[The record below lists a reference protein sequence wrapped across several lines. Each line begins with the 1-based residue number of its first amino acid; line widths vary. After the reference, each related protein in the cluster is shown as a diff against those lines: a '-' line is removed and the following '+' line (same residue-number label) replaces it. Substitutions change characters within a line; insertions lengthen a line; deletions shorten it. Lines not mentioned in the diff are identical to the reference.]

1 MPLRHK
7 AAPGTVITRAGGL
20 ISTPE
25 SPGVSTMLTCT
36 TLAVKAASTT
46 PPLAARA
53 AVETVRLGSAGLSA
67 SYYAMLGLVVHP
79 AAALGLGLVA
89 GAADYVKGNALAAVI
104 DGPGTMRRLIALPLF
119 AVLFVASMIAVDG
132 VLFKLRDAL
141 VSGPANVIGEHDRA
155 AADHRAAVAELATL
169 GTVRAP
175 DAIRAD
181 MDAAP
186 VSRSV
191 FKRTAECTDITKDES
206 LAACQPLLALRKE
219 MAQAIRKR
227 EIEAV
232 RDKAAARLDSLGP
245 RPTSADPQAEAV
257 AHAAGVS
264 VSTAAWILIGIV
276 GLAIELAA
284 CFGMYVLGRPVYRP
298 ANENRPA
305 DGDVRPAGLSDAEL
319 AAIRAKFLAPD
330 DRPEG
335 PKPGRSPPLPPNV
348 VPIVDAKA
356 RTLRTI
362 RQELAAGRTFPSQA
376 ELCRAVGVARSTL
389 SDWLAQWEAA
399 GELPRRQIVGRCKQ
413 IASA

>member
-1 MPLRHK
+1 MFFFTTP
-7 AAPGTVITRAGGL
+7 AA
-20 ISTPE
+20 
-25 SPGVSTMLTCT
+25 
-36 TLAVKAASTT
+36 KAAST
-46 PPLAARA
+46 PPLAACA
-53 AVETVRLGSAGLSA
+53 AVETVRIGSAGLSA

-89 GAADYVKGNALAAVI
+89 GAADYVKGNALATVI
-104 DGPGTMRRLIALPLF
+104 DGPGVMRRLIALPLF
-119 AVLFVASMIAVDG
+119 VVLFIASMIAVDG
-132 VLFKLRDAL
+132 VLLKLRDAL
-141 VSGPANVIGEHDRA
+141 VSGPAAVISEHDRA
-155 AADHRAAVAELATL
+155 VAGHRASVAELATL

-191 FKRTAECTDITKDES
+191 FRRTAECTDITKDES

-227 EIEAV
+227 ELESA

-245 RPTSADPQAEAV
+245 RPASADPQAEAV

-284 CFGMYVLGRPVYRP
+284 CFGMYVLNRPAAHRP

-305 DGDVRPAGLSDAEL
+305 AGDDRPAALSDAEL
-319 AAIRAKFLAPD
+319 ATIRAKFLAPD
-330 DRPEG
+330 DRPDG
-335 PKPGRSPPLPPNV
+335 PKPGRSAPLPANV
-348 VPIVDAKA
+348 VPLADAKA

-362 RQELAAGRTFPSQA
+362 RSELAAGRTIPSQA
-376 ELCRAVGVARSTL
+376 DLCRTVGVARSTL
-389 SDWLAQWEAA
+389 SDWLAEWEAA
-399 GELPRRQIVGRCKQ
+399 GELPRRQIVGRCKR

>member
-1 MPLRHK
+1 MFTLTTP
-7 AAPGTVITRAGGL
+7 AAR
-20 ISTPE
+20 
-25 SPGVSTMLTCT
+25 
-36 TLAVKAASTT
+36 AASTT

-67 SYYAMLGLVVHP
+67 SYYAMLGFAVHP

-104 DGPGTMRRLIALPLF
+104 DGPGIMRRLIALPLF

-132 VLFKLRDAL
+132 VLLKLRDAL
-141 VSGPANVIGEHDRA
+141 VSGPAAVIGEHDRA

-191 FKRTAECTDITKDES
+191 FRRTAECTDITKDES

-227 EIEAV
+227 ELESA

-245 RPTSADPQAEAV
+245 RPASADPQAEAV

-284 CFGMYVLGRPVYRP
+284 CFGMYVLARPAAHRP
-298 ANENRPA
+298 ANEN
-305 DGDVRPAGLSDAEL
+305 RPAGLSDAEL
-319 AAIRAKFLAPD
+319 ATIRAEFLAPD
-330 DRPEG
+330 DRPDG
-335 PKPGRSPPLPPNV
+335 PKPGRSAPLPANV
-348 VPIVDAKA
+348 VPLADAKA

-362 RQELAAGRTFPSQA
+362 RSELAAGRTIPSQA
-376 ELCRAVGVARSTL
+376 DLCRTVGVARSTL
-389 SDWLAQWEAA
+389 SDWLAEWEGA
-399 GELPRRQIVGRCKQ
+399 GELPRRQIVGRCKR

>member
-1 MPLRHK
+1 MFFFTTP
-7 AAPGTVITRAGGL
+7 AA
-20 ISTPE
+20 
-25 SPGVSTMLTCT
+25 
-36 TLAVKAASTT
+36 KAAST
-46 PPLAARA
+46 PPLAACA
-53 AVETVRLGSAGLSA
+53 AVETVRIGSAGLSA

-89 GAADYVKGNALAAVI
+89 GAADYVKGNALATVI
-104 DGPGTMRRLIALPLF
+104 DGPGVMRRLIALPLF
-119 AVLFVASMIAVDG
+119 VVLFIASMIAVDG
-132 VLFKLRDAL
+132 VLLKLRDAL
-141 VSGPANVIGEHDRA
+141 VSGPAAVISEHDRA
-155 AADHRAAVAELATL
+155 VAGHRASVAELATL

-191 FKRTAECTDITKDES
+191 FRRTAECTDITKDES

-227 EIEAV
+227 ELESA

-245 RPTSADPQAEAV
+245 RPASADPQAEAV

-284 CFGMYVLGRPVYRP
+284 CFGMYVLNRPAAHRP

-305 DGDVRPAGLSDAEL
+305 AGAER
-319 AAIRAKFLAPD
+319 ATIRAKFLAPD
-330 DRPEG
+330 DRPDG
-335 PKPGRSPPLPPNV
+335 PKPGRSAPLPANV
-348 VPIVDAKA
+348 VPLADAKA

-362 RQELAAGRTFPSQA
+362 RSELAAGRTIPSQA
-376 ELCRAVGVARSTL
+376 DLCRTVGVARSTL
-389 SDWLAQWEAA
+389 SDWLAEWEAA
-399 GELPRRQIVGRCKQ
+399 GELPRRQIVGRCKR